1 MYRGYCKCDKRV
13 LFDVPNFETL
23 QPKPRNLALEV
34 ETRVSLT
41 CRHCGRVYNIFQ
53 DKKGDI
59 VYKLKGSSK
68 DKPPI
73 KAEKYG

>member
-1 MYRGYCKCDKRV
+1 MYRGYCNRDKGI

-23 QPKPRNLALEV
+23 QPKPRNLALKV

-41 CRHCGRVYNIFQ
+41 CRLCGRVFNIFQ